1 MQGLREAGVFSDALR
16 AAQDALH
23 KPNERG
29 PASDAS
35 KTLEF
40 SSTPGGP
47 HTEQNGLPVVKKTA
61 FVEGAVPPSSPP
73 SLEQLLASHSLKT
86 AV

>member
-1 MQGLREAGVFSDALR
+1 MQGLQEAGVFSDALR
-16 AAQDALH
+16 AAQDASH

-40 SSTPGGP
+40 SSKPGGSQS
-47 HTEQNGLPVVKKTA
+47 EPVVKKTA

-73 SLEQLLASHSLKT
+73 SLEQLLASDSLKT